1 MKLNWVERVLANNP
15 FRAALQRG
23 EIQILKRKLPLK
35 KGAKILEVGCGRGA
49 GARLILKAFQPS
61 LMCALD
67 LDILMVQKAK
77 VYLSTDERKRVSLHV
92 GDVFRLPFKDNV
104 LDAVFGFGVLHHVLN
119 WRGAAAEIARVLKI
133 GGIYFVEEFYPSAYQ
148 NFITKHLLVHPEEDR
163 FFSHDLRNA
172 LMEIKLPIKEA
183 IDFKKLGIV
192 AVAVKEVSSKQ

>member
-67 LDILMVQKAK
+67 LDI
-77 VYLSTDERKRVSLHV
+77 
-92 GDVFRLPFKDNV
+92 
-104 LDAVFGFGVLHHVLN
+104 
-119 WRGAAAEIARVLKI
+119 
-133 GGIYFVEEFYPSAYQ
+133 
-148 NFITKHLLVHPEEDR
+148 
-163 FFSHDLRNA
+163 
-172 LMEIKLPIKEA
+172 
-183 IDFKKLGIV
+183 
-192 AVAVKEVSSKQ
+192 